1 LIWVKAGYPLGD
13 MDKATSK
20 AQSRFKPMKTFLV
33 PIGGSD
39 TDEAVL
45 KTALAAARPFAAH
58 LQFLHVRVGVGEAA
72 QHTPHMGFASGAAL
86 REAMQELE
94 TQSHDRSVAA
104 LQYMIDFC
112 ARSEIEFSEGPGR
125 SPSVTASCREEKGA
139 ALDRIMFHARH
150 SDLVVIGRS
159 HQPNGWP
166 SDFLE
171 SLLLGCGRPVLIASA
186 TPSETVT
193 GTIMVCWRE
202 SADAARAVT
211 AAAPFLTQAK
221 RVVFVGVAEKSE
233 DTAAALD
240 DVVRQFA
247 WCGVPAAVQVI
258 TPNGRPV
265 HELLATAAQRCAADL
280 VVSGAYGHSHL
291 RELLFS
297 GCTQSFIRH
306 SDRPILLMR

>member
-1 LIWVKAGYPLGD
+1 
-13 MDKATSK
+13 
-20 AQSRFKPMKTFLV
+20 MKSFLV
-33 PIGGSD
+33 PIGGSS

-45 KTALAAARPFAAH
+45 ETALAAARPFAAH

-72 QHTPHMGFASGAAL
+72 QHTPHMAYASGAAL
-86 REAMQELE
+86 RGALQELE
-94 TQSHDRSVAA
+94 TQSQDRSAAA
-104 LQYMIDFC
+104 LQHVVDFC
-112 ARSEIEFSEGPGR
+112 GRSKIEFSVAPAGTR
-125 SPSVTASCREEKGA
+125 AVTASCREEKGA

-150 SDLVVIGRS
+150 SDLVVMGRLRK
-159 HQPNGWP
+159 PNGLP
-166 SDFLE
+166 PDFIE
-171 SLLLGCGRPVLIASA
+171 SLLLGCGRPVLIAGA

-202 SADAARAVT
+202 SADAARAAT
-211 AAAPFLTQAK
+211 AAAPFLTEAK
-221 RVVFVGVAEKSE
+221 RVIFVSVAEKGQ

-247 WCGVPAAVQVI
+247 WRGVPAAAQVI

-265 HELLATAAQRCAADL
+265 HELLAAAAQSCEADL

-291 RELLFS
+291 REVVFG

-306 SDRPILLMR
+306 ADRPILLMH